1 MRGESL
7 SRLPDLPPVSK
18 SQTMSVFDWMID
30 SDLSVGWQVLLD
42 VVDAPAEVAER
53 ARVATAGWGA
63 ALRFLAGS
71 LGY

>member
-1 MRGESL
+1 
-7 SRLPDLPPVSK
+7 
-18 SQTMSVFDWMID
+18 VFDWMID
-30 SDLSVGWQVLLD
+30 SDLSIGWQVLRD

-53 ARVATAGWGA
+53 ARVATAGWVA